1 MNTIDIKRIDEI
13 LELAPKLF
21 KIASQIVVGVGAL
34 LVFFYCGR
42 IRYFPIGIGL
52 GDSIF
57 FVWASIAFGIIYS
70 IWVYVLY
77 SIGTLLIFLVTK
89 LASCLRFAVYPLS
102 TNVSN
107 LVKKVKDGIPN
118 ITKEEIPL
126 IIAGIIVGSIITPL
140 IFFDDI
146 FNGFKF
152 IGASFLTGFGFL
164 VIKKI
169 KFDKNHYK
177 YIFVVTVYL
186 LPLVTSGLSGKL
198 INQAMKVV
206 GIRNDNAYIK
216 VSKDYGEFMSS
227 FQEDGQE
234 KINKE
239 FVECTIV
246 FKGIGEN
253 TVIEI
258 DRKGKKTNFIV
269 PNNQIYISYTN

>member
-1 MNTIDIKRIDEI
+1 MNTIDMKRIDEI

-21 KIASQIVVGVGAL
+21 KLASQIVVGVGAL

-89 LASCLRFAVYPLS
+89 LASCLRFAMYPLS
-102 TNVSN
+102 TNVSK
-107 LVKKVKDGIPN
+107 LVKKVRNGIPN
-118 ITKEEIPL
+118 ITIEEIPL
-126 IIAGIIVGSIITPL
+126 VIAGIIVGFIVTPL
-140 IFFDDI
+140 IFFDDV

-152 IGASFLTGFGFL
+152 IGASFLTGFGFM
-164 VIKKI
+164 VIKKV
-169 KFDKNHYK
+169 KFDKDHYK
-177 YIFVVTVYL
+177 YIVIATVYL
-186 LPLVTSGLSGKL
+186 LPLVTSGLSEKL

-227 FQEDGQE
+227 FHKDGQE
-234 KINKE
+234 NINKE

-258 DRKGKKTNFIV
+258 DHKGKKTNFIV